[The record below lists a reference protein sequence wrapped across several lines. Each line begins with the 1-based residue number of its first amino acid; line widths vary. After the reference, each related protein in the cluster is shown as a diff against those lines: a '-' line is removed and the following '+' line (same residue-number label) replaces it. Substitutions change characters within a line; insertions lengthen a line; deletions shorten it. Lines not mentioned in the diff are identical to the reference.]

1 MSKYD
6 PLWKWIKEN
15 GTDSFKL
22 TYAEIEEIDGVWIS
36 GRQDIDESRNGSFRE
51 SGRIMLANVMT
62 GCRILF
68 SAIIFLVP
76 VFSPVFYGCYLVA
89 GCTDMIDGTI
99 ARKLGT
105 ESEFVSK
112 FDTIADI
119 VFIVA
124 AAYKMLPVME
134 IPKGIWI
141 WIGVIAL
148 IKIISI
154 ISGFVIAKQF
164 VSVHTVANKITGLLM
179 FLLPLTMEVVE
190 LRYSAL
196 VVCMVA
202 TFAAIQEGHFI
213 RIGKVE

>member
-1 MSKYD
+1 
-6 PLWKWIKEN
+6 
-15 GTDSFKL
+15 
-22 TYAEIEEIDGVWIS
+22 
-36 GRQDIDESRNGSFRE
+36 
-51 SGRIMLANVMT
+51 MLANVIT
-62 GCRILF
+62 GCSILF

-76 VFSPVFYGCYLVA
+76 VFSPVFYGCYLAA

-105 ESEFVSK
+105 ESEFGSK

-119 VFIVA
+119 VFVVA
-124 AAYKMLPVME
+124 AAYKMFPVME

-141 WIGVIAL
+141 WIGVIDL
-148 IKIISI
+148 IKIINI
-154 ISGFVIAKQF
+154 ISGFVVEKQF
-164 VSVHTVANKITGLLM
+164 VSVHTVANKITGLLV
-179 FLLPLTMEVVE
+179 FLLPLTMAVVE

-202 TFAAIQEGHFI
+202 TFAAIQEGHII

>member
-1 MSKYD
+1 
-6 PLWKWIKEN
+6 
-15 GTDSFKL
+15 
-22 TYAEIEEIDGVWIS
+22 
-36 GRQDIDESRNGSFRE
+36 
-51 SGRIMLANVMT
+51 MLANVIT

-76 VFSPVFYGCYLVA
+76 VFSPVFYGCYLAA

-105 ESEFVSK
+105 ESEFGSK

-119 VFIVA
+119 VFV
-124 AAYKMLPVME
+124 VE
-134 IPKGIWI
+134 
-141 WIGVIAL
+141 
-148 IKIISI
+148 
-154 ISGFVIAKQF
+154 KQF
-164 VSVHTVANKITGLLM
+164 VSVHTVANKITGLLV
-179 FLLPLTMEVVE
+179 FLLPLTMAVVE

-202 TFAAIQEGHFI
+202 TFAAIQEGHII

>member
-1 MSKYD
+1 
-6 PLWKWIKEN
+6 
-15 GTDSFKL
+15 
-22 TYAEIEEIDGVWIS
+22 
-36 GRQDIDESRNGSFRE
+36 
-51 SGRIMLANVMT
+51 MLANVIT
-62 GCRILF
+62 GYRILF

-76 VFSPVFYGCYLVA
+76 VFSPVFYGCYLAA

-105 ESEFVSK
+105 ESEFGSK

-119 VFIVA
+119 VFVVA
-124 AAYKMLPVME
+124 AAYKMFPVME

-148 IKIISI
+148 IKIINI
-154 ISGFVIAKQF
+154 ISGFVVEKQF
-164 VSVHTVANKITGLLM
+164 VSVHTVANKITGLLV
-179 FLLPLTMEVVE
+179 FLLPLTMAVVE

-202 TFAAIQEGHFI
+202 TFAAIQEGHII

>member
-1 MSKYD
+1 
-6 PLWKWIKEN
+6 
-15 GTDSFKL
+15 
-22 TYAEIEEIDGVWIS
+22 
-36 GRQDIDESRNGSFRE
+36 
-51 SGRIMLANVMT
+51 MLANVIT

-68 SAIIFLVP
+68 SAIIFWVP
-76 VFSPVFYGCYLVA
+76 VFSPVFYGCYLAA

-105 ESEFVSK
+105 ESEFGSK

-119 VFIVA
+119 VFVVA
-124 AAYKMLPVME
+124 AAYKMFPVME

-148 IKIISI
+148 IKIINI
-154 ISGFVIAKQF
+154 ISGFVVEKQF
-164 VSVHTVANKITGLLM
+164 VSVHTVANKITGLLV
-179 FLLPLTMEVVE
+179 FLLPLTMAVVE

-202 TFAAIQEGHFI
+202 TFAAIQEGHII

>member
-1 MSKYD
+1 
-6 PLWKWIKEN
+6 
-15 GTDSFKL
+15 
-22 TYAEIEEIDGVWIS
+22 
-36 GRQDIDESRNGSFRE
+36 
-51 SGRIMLANVMT
+51 MLANVIT

-68 SAIIFLVP
+68 SAIIFWVP
-76 VFSPVFYGCYLVA
+76 VFSPVFYGCYLAA

-105 ESEFVSK
+105 ESEFGSK

-119 VFIVA
+119 VFVAA
-124 AAYKMLPVME
+124 AAYKMFPVME

-148 IKIISI
+148 IKIINI
-154 ISGFVIAKQF
+154 ISGFVVEKQF
-164 VSVHTVANKITGLLM
+164 VSVHTAANKITGLLV
-179 FLLPLTMEVVE
+179 FLLPLTMAVVE

-202 TFAAIQEGHFI
+202 TFAAIQEGHII
-213 RIGKVE
+213 RNGKVE

>member
-1 MSKYD
+1 
-6 PLWKWIKEN
+6 
-15 GTDSFKL
+15 
-22 TYAEIEEIDGVWIS
+22 
-36 GRQDIDESRNGSFRE
+36 
-51 SGRIMLANVMT
+51 MLANVIT
-62 GCRILF
+62 GCRIFF
-68 SAIIFLVP
+68 SAILFWVP
-76 VFSPVFYGCYLVA
+76 VFSPVFYGCYLAA

-105 ESEFVSK
+105 ESEFGSK

-148 IKIISI
+148 IKIINI
-154 ISGFVIAKQF
+154 ISGFVVAKQF
-164 VSVHTVANKITGLLM
+164 VSAHTVANKITGLLM
-179 FLLPLTMEVVE
+179 FVLPLTMAVVE

-196 VVCMVA
+196 AVCVVA

>member
-1 MSKYD
+1 
-6 PLWKWIKEN
+6 
-15 GTDSFKL
+15 
-22 TYAEIEEIDGVWIS
+22 
-36 GRQDIDESRNGSFRE
+36 
-51 SGRIMLANVMT
+51 MLANVIT

-68 SAIIFLVP
+68 SAIIFWVP
-76 VFSPVFYGCYLVA
+76 VFSPVFYGCYLAA

-105 ESEFVSK
+105 ESEFGSK

-119 VFIVA
+119 VFVAA
-124 AAYKMLPVME
+124 AAYKMFPVME

-148 IKIISI
+148 IKIINI
-154 ISGFVIAKQF
+154 ISGFVVEKQF
-164 VSVHTVANKITGLLM
+164 VSVHTAANKITGLLV
-179 FLLPLTMEVVE
+179 FLLPLTMAVVE

-202 TFAAIQEGHFI
+202 TFAAIQEGHII

>member
-1 MSKYD
+1 
-6 PLWKWIKEN
+6 
-15 GTDSFKL
+15 
-22 TYAEIEEIDGVWIS
+22 
-36 GRQDIDESRNGSFRE
+36 
-51 SGRIMLANVMT
+51 MLANVIT

-76 VFSPVFYGCYLVA
+76 VFSPVFYGCYLAA

-105 ESEFVSK
+105 ESEFGSK

-119 VFIVA
+119 VFV
-124 AAYKMLPVME
+124 VE
-134 IPKGIWI
+134 
-141 WIGVIAL
+141 
-148 IKIISI
+148 
-154 ISGFVIAKQF
+154 KQF
-164 VSVHTVANKITGLLM
+164 VSVHTVANKITGLLV
-179 FLLPLTMEVVE
+179 FLLPLTMAVVE

-202 TFAAIQEGHFI
+202 TFAAIQEGHVI

>member
-1 MSKYD
+1 
-6 PLWKWIKEN
+6 
-15 GTDSFKL
+15 
-22 TYAEIEEIDGVWIS
+22 
-36 GRQDIDESRNGSFRE
+36 
-51 SGRIMLANVMT
+51 MLANVIT

-68 SAIIFLVP
+68 SAIIFWVP
-76 VFSPVFYGCYLVA
+76 VFSPVFYGCYLAA

-105 ESEFVSK
+105 ESEFGSK

-119 VFIVA
+119 VFVVT
-124 AAYKMLPVME
+124 AAYKMFPVME

-148 IKIISI
+148 IKIINI
-154 ISGFVIAKQF
+154 ISGFVVEKQF
-164 VSVHTVANKITGLLM
+164 VSVHTVANKVTGLLV
-179 FLLPLTMEVVE
+179 FLLPLTMAVVE

-202 TFAAIQEGHFI
+202 TFAAIQEGHII
-213 RIGKVE
+213 RIGKVK

>member
-1 MSKYD
+1 
-6 PLWKWIKEN
+6 
-15 GTDSFKL
+15 
-22 TYAEIEEIDGVWIS
+22 
-36 GRQDIDESRNGSFRE
+36 
-51 SGRIMLANVMT
+51 MLANVIT

-68 SAIIFLVP
+68 SAIIFWVP
-76 VFSPVFYGCYLVA
+76 VFSPVFYGCYLAA

-105 ESEFVSK
+105 ESEFGSK

-119 VFIVA
+119 VFVAA
-124 AAYKMLPVME
+124 AAYKMFPVME

-148 IKIISI
+148 IKIINI
-154 ISGFVIAKQF
+154 ISGFVAEKQF
-164 VSVHTVANKITGLLM
+164 VSVHTAANKITGLLV
-179 FLLPLTMEVVE
+179 FLLPLTMAVVE

-202 TFAAIQEGHFI
+202 TFAAIQEGHII